1 MTDKQLL
8 SHQEEEHSPGEST
21 GTSAHEHKDET
32 LHLQL
37 EDLTLA
43 ELVAQF
49 LRAPRI
55 TWRLTKQALAQT
67 SQAIE
72 PARQIT
78 FEDSQR
84 PIAEAAITSLREGWR
99 ARLISAQVLQL
110 SLFLFAVVCAVIG
123 TNALLGV
130 EGVGRTEDN
139 ALAAGAPY
147 LWLSF
152 CIWLGAELVGSF
164 GQLRSWWQLLDRLAR
179 LHWLARIIPVGIC
192 LRALQAIVDSM
203 SAPPET
209 SLTYVESAA
218 WHFAAGLV
226 CWYVLAALDRYI
238 RTRRPIWS
246 KSKMEKTDVADEAGN
261 LFWLAERPP
270 NWKQVLRRRLLLAL
284 LLTVSSIILWL
295 NTANNRIEPRYIL
308 LWITNSLLW
317 AAVFAPANWNL
328 FEWLATKIDATRR
341 INWRAQ
347 RGTIILFAI
356 IMVFGIN
363 FRLLH
368 LDSAPREMTSDH
380 VEKIQDAYRVY
391 TGEYK
396 IFFPNNGGREPVQMY
411 LMSALASVPGLG
423 FNFFTLKLLAV
434 IESILTLP
442 VLFWMG
448 IELAGEKRTKF
459 NISLALILAALVAVS
474 YWHVI
479 ISRQGLRIPLTPLVT
494 ALLLIYLARAMR
506 RNCRSD
512 YVKAALLL
520 GFGLYM
526 YQAVRILPVVIV
538 VGVGVALFIRRV
550 TWRQRVLYLVHLG
563 ILVFVALMIFL
574 PMLHFWLDYPNAF
587 WMRTSTRIL
596 GDHLGYATPEQAEVA
611 LQTNVS
617 VLMHNLKH
625 ALLMFNWKGD
635 IGWFNGAGSYPV
647 LDIFSGAF
655 LVLGAAAWLARM
667 IRSRDPVIW
676 LVPFIILIMLLPT
689 ILSIAHPDANPSNS
703 RALGAAPAVYLL
715 AALPIAMIARGICRI
730 FPRRLGLG
738 LALLFCSGVLLLA
751 NQQNSET
758 YFERYASGYLAA
770 SFPHSEAG
778 QIVGGFAESDG
789 AIGNAYSVG
798 FPYWWDYRALG
809 IEAGYPMWPNDGA
822 PIDAMPQKLASAL
835 QRTDEIRLDPD
846 RDLLFLHNVGDAHT
860 TELLREWFPDG
871 RQIIVQSYQ
880 PEDRFV
886 LYRVP
891 ALGDEGWAQFI
902 GKSDLAS
909 G

>member
-1 MTDKQLL
+1 
-8 SHQEEEHSPGEST
+8 
-21 GTSAHEHKDET
+21 
-32 LHLQL
+32 
-37 EDLTLA
+37 
-43 ELVAQF
+43 
-49 LRAPRI
+49 
-55 TWRLTKQALAQT
+55 
-67 SQAIE
+67 
-72 PARQIT
+72 
-78 FEDSQR
+78 
-84 PIAEAAITSLREGWR
+84 
-99 ARLISAQVLQL
+99 
-110 SLFLFAVVCAVIG
+110 
-123 TNALLGV
+123 
-130 EGVGRTEDN
+130 
-139 ALAAGAPY
+139 
-147 LWLSF
+147 
-152 CIWLGAELVGSF
+152 
-164 GQLRSWWQLLDRLAR
+164 
-179 LHWLARIIPVGIC
+179 
-192 LRALQAIVDSM
+192 M

-209 SLTYVESAA
+209 SLTYVETAA

-226 CWYVLAALDRYI
+226 CWYLLAALERYI
-238 RTRRPIWS
+238 RTRRLIWS

-261 LFWLAERPP
+261 LFWQAERPP

-347 RGTIILFAI
+347 RGSFILFAI

-363 FRLLH
+363 FRLLN

-411 LMSALASVPGLG
+411 LLSALASVPGLG

-512 YVKAALLL
+512 YIKAALVL

-550 TWRQRVLYLVHLG
+550 TWRQRLLYLVHLG

-596 GDHLGYATPEQAEVA
+596 GDHLGYATPEQVEEA

-617 VLMHNLKH
+617 VLMHNLKY

-635 IGWFNGAGSYPV
+635 IGWFNGAGSHPV
-647 LDIFSGAF
+647 MDIFSGAF

-667 IRSRDPVIW
+667 IRSRDPVI
-676 LVPFIILIMLLPT
+676 LASAPSIILIMLL
-689 ILSIAHPDANPSNS
+689 ANYSVHCPSRCQPEQLTGARR
-703 RALGAAPAVYLL
+703 RAGRLFAGSASDCDDRPAASAGYSPSDWVWVS
-715 AALPIAMIARGICRI
+715 PCS
-730 FPRRLGLG
+730 
-738 LALLFCSGVLLLA
+738 FCSVVIFLA

-778 QIVGGFAESDG
+778 QIVDGFAESDG
-789 AIGNAYSVG
+789 AIGNAFSVG
-798 FPYWWDYRALG
+798 FPYWWDFRALG

-822 PIDAMPQKLASAL
+822 PIETMPQK
-835 QRTDEIRLDPD
+835 TGIR
-846 RDLLFLHNVGDAHT
+846 FAKN
-860 TELLREWFPDG
+860 
-871 RQIIVQSYQ
+871 
-880 PEDRFV
+880 
-886 LYRVP
+886 
-891 ALGDEGWAQFI
+891 
-902 GKSDLAS
+902 
-909 G
+909 

>member
-1 MTDKQLL
+1 M
-8 SHQEEEHSPGEST
+8 
-21 GTSAHEHKDET
+21 
-32 LHLQL
+32 
-37 EDLTLA
+37 
-43 ELVAQF
+43 
-49 LRAPRI
+49 
-55 TWRLTKQALAQT
+55 
-67 SQAIE
+67 
-72 PARQIT
+72 
-78 FEDSQR
+78 
-84 PIAEAAITSLREGWR
+84 
-99 ARLISAQVLQL
+99 
-110 SLFLFAVVCAVIG
+110 CAVIG
-123 TNALLGV
+123 TNALLGI

-139 ALAAGAPY
+139 ALAVGAPY

-164 GQLRSWWQLLDRLAR
+164 GQLRSWWHLLDRLSR
-179 LHWLARIIPVGIC
+179 IHWLARIIPAGIW
-192 LRALQAIVDSM
+192 LLVLQAIVDSM

-209 SLTYVESAA
+209 SLTYVETAA

-226 CWYVLAALDRYI
+226 CWYLLAALERYI
-238 RTRRPIWS
+238 RMRRPNLS
-246 KSKMEKTDVADEAGN
+246 KQKMEETGVADDAGKV
-261 LFWLAERPP
+261 FWLAGRPP
-270 NWKQVLRRRLLLAL
+270 NWKQVLRRRFLLVF

-317 AAVFAPANWNL
+317 AAVFAPANWSL
-328 FEWLATKIDATRR
+328 FEWLATKIDAARR

-448 IELAGEKRTKF
+448 IELAGEKRSKF

-512 YVKAALLL
+512 YIKAALVL

-538 VGVGVALFIRRV
+538 VGVVVALFASRV
-550 TWRQRVLYLVHLG
+550 AWRQRVRYLIHLS

-574 PMLHFWLDYPNAF
+574 PMLHFWLDYPSAF
-587 WMRTSTRIL
+587 WMRASTRIL
-596 GDHLGYATPEQAEVA
+596 GDHLGYATPEQVEEA
-611 LQTNVS
+611 LRTNVS
-617 VLMHNLKH
+617 VLMHNLKY

-635 IGWFNGAGSYPV
+635 IGWFNGAGSHPV

-655 LVLGAAAWLARM
+655 LVLGVAAWLARM
-667 IRSRDPVIW
+667 IRSRDPVTW
-676 LVPFIILIMLLPT
+676 LMPLFLLIMLLPT

-715 AALPIAMIARGICRI
+715 AALPIAMIARGVCRT

-738 LALLFCSGVLLLA
+738 LALLFCSVVILLA

-758 YFERYASGYLAA
+758 YFERYANGYLAA

-778 QIVGGFAESDG
+778 QIVGGFAASDG
-789 AIGNAYSVG
+789 AIGNAFSVG

-822 PIDAMPQKLASAL
+822 PIDTMPQRLASAL

-880 PEDRFV
+880 PEDSFA

-891 ALGDEGWAQFI
+891 ALGDEGWAQLL
-902 GKSDLAS
+902 GNTNQTS